1 MEETLTFNTQATQAT
16 QATESNT
23 LQPIDE
29 YEDSVDDFELISI
42 EMLQKEGIS
51 SGDISKLKAFGICTL
66 KAIQMTTKKNLCKI
80 KGISE
85 AKVEKIK
92 EIVAGI
98 LGSGFITATQFGE
111 LRACVVNIST
121 GSKEFD
127 KILGGGI
134 QTMSITEA
142 FGEFRTGKTQIA
154 HTLCVTSQLPLQMGG
169 GNGKAAYIDTEGTFR
184 PDRIR
189 EIAERFGLDSSIV
202 MDNIIYARAY
212 NSEHQF
218 DLLNEVATRFAEENG
233 VYRLLVVDSIIAL
246 FRTDFTGRGELSERQ
261 QKLNTFLARLTRISE
276 EFNVAVF
283 ITNQIQSDPGAG
295 LTFVADPKKPV
306 GGNILAHASTTRLS
320 LRKGRGE
327 QRVAKIYDSPDLP
340 EAEAVYAIGGGGI
353 IDAAD

>member
-1 MEETLTFNTQATQAT
+1 METVTQQDFDETLDNTAVMNGQ
-16 QATESNT
+16 E
-23 LQPIDE
+23 
-29 YEDSVDDFELISI
+29 VDDFELIS
-42 EMLQKEGIS
+42 MDNLQKEGIAAS
-51 SGDISKLKAFGICTL
+51 DIQKLKAAGYCTM
-66 KAIQMTTKKNLCKI
+66 KAVQMATRKNLTKI

-85 AKVEKIK
+85 AKVDKIK
-92 EIVAGI
+92 EIVDGL
-98 LGSGFITATQFGE
+98 LGTGFMTAVQYSE
-111 LRACVVNIST
+111 LRECIVYIST

-127 KILGGGI
+127 KLLGGGV

-154 HTLCVTSQLPLQMGG
+154 HTLCVTAQLPTDMGG

-189 EIAERFGLDSSIV
+189 AIAERYGLDHTIV
-202 MDNIIYARAY
+202 LENIIYARAY
-212 NSEHQF
+212 NSEHQL
-218 DLLNEVATRFAEENG
+218 DLLTDLAARFAEENG

-261 QKLNTFLARLTRISE
+261 QKLNIFLSRLTRISE
-276 EFNVAVF
+276 EFNVAVY

-306 GGNILAHASTTRLS
+306 GGNIIAHASTTRIS
-320 LRKGRGE
+320 LRKGRGD

-340 EAEAVYAIGGGGI
+340 EAEAVFSIGEGGI
-353 IDAAD
+353 DDASD